1 MVLNFFKSAQS
12 IRPDSIQRKYLTRMS
27 GIDIKESTEINVL
40 ACNYDGAGNAI
51 VEEFKY
57 KAKEGIFGKAEYSRV
72 VKIISASELKAI
84 IENPEYTLGSA
95 E

>member
-1 MVLNFFKSAQS
+1 
-12 IRPDSIQRKYLTRMS
+12 MS

-57 KAKEGIFGKAEYSRV
+57 KAKEGLFGKPEYSRV
-72 VKIISASELKAI
+72 VKIISAAELKALV
-84 IENPEYTLGSA
+84 ENPEYTLGSV